1 MDEIVIVPEVLK
13 TKNLTKSRGIVNRQE
28 RRKYLTKDELN
39 RLLDNI
45 TDHNDKFFCTFL
57 WMSGIRVSEAINL
70 KKKDVDFREK
80 VMVVKWLKSRKY
92 FERVVSVHPQL
103 SQMLELYTGGMN
115 LDDRVFPFSRQNA
128 FYITKKW
135 LGVSPH
141 KLRHSFAV
149 NWLREK
155 GDIAYLS
162 KALGHRYLNTTG
174 EYLKIVPSDV
184 AKELEKIKFS

>member
-1 MDEIVIVPEVLK
+1 MDENVIVPEVLK
-13 TKNLTKSRGIVNRQE
+13 DKNLTIRIKDVKRQE
-28 RRKYLTKDELN
+28 MRKYLSKEEIQE
-39 RLLDNI
+39 RLGGIIDYQ
-45 TDHNDKFFCTFL
+45 DKFFCTFL
-57 WMSGIRVSEAINL
+57 WMSGIRVSEAVNIR
-70 KKKDVDFREK
+70 KKDINTKER

-92 FERVVSVHPQL
+92 FERVVPLHPQL
-103 SQMLELYTGGMN
+103 AQMLDLYTGGMN

-128 FYITKKW
+128 FYITKKH

-149 NWLREK
+149 NWLREG

-162 KALGHRYLNTTG
+162 RALGHRFLNTTG

-184 AKELEKIKFS
+184 AKELDKIKF

>member
-1 MDEIVIVPEVLK
+1 MVEDIIVPEVLK
-13 TKNLTKSRGIVNRQE
+13 NKNLTIKIKDVKRQE
-28 RRKYLTKDELN
+28 RREYLSKEEIQEKLSS
-39 RLLDNI
+39 I
-45 TDHNDKFFCTFL
+45 TDYKDKFFCAFL
-57 WMSGIRVSEAINL
+57 WMSGIRVSEAINI
-70 KKKDVDFREK
+70 KKKDINSKDK

-92 FERVVSVHPQL
+92 FERVVPLHPQL
-103 SQMLELYTGGMN
+103 NQMLDLYTGGLNM
-115 LDDRVFPFSRQNA
+115 DDRVFPFTRQNA

-149 NWLREK
+149 NWLREG

-162 KALGHRYLNTTG
+162 KALGHRFLNTTG

-184 AKELEKIKFS
+184 AKELEKIRF

>member
-1 MDEIVIVPEVLK
+1 MSDEILIPEVLNN
-13 TKNLTKSRGIVNRQE
+13 KNLTIKRVNVKQE
-28 RRKYLTKDELN
+28 RRKYLSKEELKE
-39 RLLDNI
+39 RLSKI
-45 TDHNDKFFCTFL
+45 TDYNDKFFCTFL
-57 WMSGIRVSEAINL
+57 FMSGIRVSEAINI
-70 KKKDVDFREK
+70 KKKDINSKDR

-92 FERVVSVHPQL
+92 FERVVPLHSQL
-103 SQMLELYTGGMN
+103 NQMLELYTGGMN
-115 LDDRVFPFSRQNA
+115 LDDRIFPFSRQNA

-149 NWLREK
+149 NWLREG

-162 KALGHRYLNTTG
+162 KALGHRFLNTTG

-184 AKELEKIKFS
+184 AKELEKIRF

>member
-1 MDEIVIVPEVLK
+1 MDENVIVPEVLK
-13 TKNLTKSRGIVNRQE
+13 DKNLTINIRNVKRHE
-28 RRKYLTKDELN
+28 RRVYIEKEELLN
-39 RLLDNI
+39 KLSMI

-57 WMSGIRVSEAINL
+57 FMSGIRVSEAINI
-70 KKKDVDFREK
+70 KKKDINFKDK
-80 VMVVKWLKSRKY
+80 MMVVKWLKSRKY
-92 FERVVSVHPQL
+92 FERIVPLHPQL

-149 NWLREK
+149 NWIREGGK
-155 GDIAYLS
+155 VEYLS
-162 KALGHRYLNTTG
+162 KALGHRFINTTG

-184 AKELEKIKFS
+184 AKELEKIKF

>member
-1 MDEIVIVPEVLK
+1 MVDEVIVPEVLNN
-13 TKNLTKSRGIVNRQE
+13 KNLTIKRLNVKQE
-28 RRKYLTKDELN
+28 RRKYLSKEELQE
-39 RLLDNI
+39 RLNKI
-45 TDHNDKFFCTFL
+45 TDYQDKFFCTFL

-70 KKKDVDFREK
+70 KKKDINSKDR

-92 FERVVSVHPQL
+92 FERVVPLHPQL
-103 SQMLELYTGGMN
+103 SQMLDLYTGGLN
-115 LDDRVFPFSRQNA
+115 LDERVFPFSRQNA

-135 LGVSPH
+135 LSVSPH

-149 NWLREK
+149 NWLREG

-162 KALGHRYLNTTG
+162 KALGHRFLNTTG

-184 AKELEKIKFS
+184 AKELEKIRF